1 MDWLQIALVG
11 GIAGLLLVVVILL
24 VRRGTENRALE
35 TRINGLQLSLAELQL
50 HAHNRQTEA
59 YTLATSLNQV
69 QNGLTEL
76 RATLRARQDL
86 ERQTMDSVRR
96 LETVIA
102 GTQTKGSAGENIV
115 EAVFARLPAEW
126 QVRNFTLDNRT
137 VEFGMRLPNN
147 LILPID
153 SKWAATPLLE
163 QFLAADSPTE
173 QARLKRQIERVVLLK
188 AREVRK
194 YLHPGLTTPFGVA
207 VLPDAIYD
215 LCAGIQAQSF
225 SLNVVLISYSL
236 FVPYLLLVFQ
246 TMLRTSQNIDLHRL
260 EAYLN
265 SVESNLDALQNEL
278 EGRYARALRMLDNAG
293 QEMRAQ
299 LGQVRGGLSGIQASA
314 HTLDAARG
322 GSIPAPASTDPRP
335 GHTP

>member
-1 MDWLQIALVG
+1 MTGLEIALAG
-11 GIAGLLLVVVILL
+11 GIAGLLLIVTILL
-24 VRRGTENRALE
+24 VRRGADNRALE
-35 TRINGLQLSLAELQL
+35 ARLSQLQLGLAELQL
-50 HAHNRQTEA
+50 QAHNRQTEA
-59 YTLATSLNQV
+59 HTLATGLNQL

-76 RATLRARQDL
+76 RATLYARQDL
-86 ERQTMDSVRR
+86 ERQTMESVRR
-96 LETVIA
+96 LEAVIA
-102 GTQTKGSAGENIV
+102 GTQTKGRAGENIV
-115 EAVFARLPAEW
+115 EAVFAQLPPAW

-153 SKWAATPLLE
+153 SKWAATHLLE
-163 QFLAADSPTE
+163 QFLAADSP
-173 QARLKRQIERVVLLK
+173 ARQQQIKREIERTVLLK
-188 AREVRK
+188 AREVRQ

-215 LCAGIQAQSF
+215 LCAGIQARSF

-246 TMLRTSQNIDLHRL
+246 TMLRTSQHIDLHRL

-265 SVESNLDALQNEL
+265 SVEQNLDALQNEL

-314 HTLDAARG
+314 HTLKAPAPRSGDA
-322 GSIPAPASTDPRP
+322 PAPADPRP
-335 GHTP
+335 Q